1 MLKSGQKGRRFCALL
16 CLVLLPAVLWA
27 APRGTDKGPHVTV
40 IGLMG
45 SKAILRI
52 NGQQQ
57 MLGKGESRD
66 GVTLLDIV
74 AGQAQLDINGRKIGL
89 GMGMDT
95 GGIAAR
101 TEGASVE
108 IVMNPIG
115 QFITNGQINGRV
127 VEMLVDTGAN
137 MVSMTTE
144 DARRL
149 GIDYLMD
156 GRLGTSST
164 AGGVVRSW
172 VVTLKS
178 VQVGPITVRNVQA
191 NIRDAPTISPVLLG
205 MTFLS
210 QVNMNHEQNR
220 LKMTAR

>member
-1 MLKSGQKGRRFCALL
+1 MLKSRQKSFGLLL
-16 CLVLLPAVLWA
+16 CLVLLPVPLLA
-27 APRGTDKGPHVTV
+27 APKGSDKGPHVSV

-52 NGQQQ
+52 DGQQQ

-74 AGQAQLDINGRKIGL
+74 AGQAQLDINGRKVSL
-89 GMGMDT
+89 AMGADT

-101 TEGASVE
+101 AEGGSVE
-108 IVMNPIG
+108 IVMNGRG
-115 QFITNGQINGRV
+115 QFITHGQINGRV
-127 VEMLVDTGAN
+127 VDMLVDTGAN
-137 MVSMTTE
+137 TVSMTTD

-149 GIDYLMD
+149 GVDYLMD
-156 GRLGTSST
+156 GRESASVT
-164 AGGVVRSW
+164 AGGLVRTW

-191 NIRDAPTISPVLLG
+191 SVRDAPRMTPVLLG
-205 MTFLS
+205 MSFLS
-210 QVNMNHEQNR
+210 QINMSHEQNR

>member
-1 MLKSGQKGRRFCALL
+1 MQALTRRILATALL
-16 CLVLLPAVLWA
+16 AMLLVPTSLLA
-27 APRGTDKGPHVTV
+27 APKGGDKGPHVTV

-57 MLGKGESRD
+57 LLGKGESRD
-66 GVTLLDIV
+66 GVTLVDIV
-74 AGQAQLDINGRKIGL
+74 AGEAQLEINGRKLSL

-101 TEGASVE
+101 AEGGSVE
-108 IVMNPIG
+108 IVMNGIG

-137 MVSMTTE
+137 TVSMTTE
-144 DARRL
+144 DARQL

-156 GRLGTSST
+156 GRASMSAT
-164 AGGVVRSW
+164 AAGMVRIW
-172 VVTLKS
+172 IVTLKS

-191 NIRDAPTISPVLLG
+191 SVREAPRISPVLLG
-205 MTFLS
+205 MSFLS
-210 QVNMNHEQNR
+210 QVDMRHEQNR

>member
-1 MLKSGQKGRRFCALL
+1 MRARIRRTLATALL
-16 CLVLLPAVLWA
+16 AVLLVPASLLA
-27 APRGTDKGPHVTV
+27 APKGSDKGPHVSV

-52 NGQQQ
+52 DGQQQ

-74 AGQAQLDINGRKIGL
+74 AGQAQLDINGRKVSL
-89 GMGMDT
+89 AMGADT

-101 TEGASVE
+101 AEGGSVE
-108 IVMNPIG
+108 IVMNGRG
-115 QFITNGQINGRV
+115 QFITHGQINGRV
-127 VEMLVDTGAN
+127 VDMLVDTGAN
-137 MVSMTTE
+137 TVSMTTD

-149 GIDYLMD
+149 GVDYLMD
-156 GRLGTSST
+156 GRESASVT
-164 AGGVVRSW
+164 AGGLVRTW

-191 NIRDAPTISPVLLG
+191 SVRDAPRMTPVLLG
-205 MTFLS
+205 MSFLS
-210 QVNMNHEQNR
+210 QINMSHEQNR

>member
-1 MLKSGQKGRRFCALL
+1 MLKSRQKSFGLLL
-16 CLVLLPAVLWA
+16 CLVLLPVPLLA
-27 APRGTDKGPHVTV
+27 APKGSDKGPHVSV

-52 NGQQQ
+52 DGQQQ

-74 AGQAQLDINGRKIGL
+74 AGQAQLDINGRKVSL
-89 GMGMDT
+89 AMGADT

-101 TEGASVE
+101 AEGGSVE
-108 IVMNPIG
+108 IVMNGRG
-115 QFITNGQINGRV
+115 QFITHGQINGRV
-127 VEMLVDTGAN
+127 VDMLVDTGAN
-137 MVSMTTE
+137 TVSMTID

-149 GIDYLMD
+149 GVDYLMD
-156 GRLGTSST
+156 GRESASVT
-164 AGGVVRSW
+164 AGGLVRTW

-191 NIRDAPTISPVLLG
+191 SVRDAPRMTPVLLG
-205 MTFLS
+205 MSFLS
-210 QVNMNHEQNR
+210 QINMSHEQNR

>member
-1 MLKSGQKGRRFCALL
+1 MALA
-16 CLVLLPAVLWA
+16 LLPAMLAA
-27 APRGTDKGPHVTV
+27 APKAADKGPHVTV

-52 NGQQQ
+52 DGQQQ

-74 AGQAQLDINGRKIGL
+74 AGQAQLEINGRKIAL
-89 GMGMDT
+89 GMGADT

-101 TEGASVE
+101 AEGGSVE
-108 IVMNPIG
+108 IVMNGSG
-115 QFITNGQINGRV
+115 QFITSGQINGRV

-137 MVSMTTE
+137 TVSMTTA
-144 DARRL
+144 DARQL

-156 GRLGTSST
+156 GKLGASAT
-164 AGGVVRSW
+164 AGGIVKIW
-172 VVTLKS
+172 LVTLKS

-191 NIRDAPTISPVLLG
+191 SVRDAPRISPVLLG

-210 QVNMNHEQNR
+210 QVDMRHEQNR

>member
-1 MLKSGQKGRRFCALL
+1 MLVVVL
-16 CLVLLPAVLWA
+16 LLPAALWA
-27 APRGTDKGPHVTV
+27 APKGSDKSPYVSV

-52 NGQQQ
+52 NGEQQL
-57 MLGKGESRD
+57 LGKGESRD

-74 AGQAQLDINGRKIGL
+74 AGQAQLDINGRRLSL

-101 TEGASVE
+101 EQGGSVE
-108 IVMNPIG
+108 IVMNGSG
-115 QFITNGQINGRV
+115 QFITSGQINGRV
-127 VEMLVDTGAN
+127 MEMLVDTGAN
-137 MVSMTTE
+137 TVSMTTE
-144 DARRL
+144 DARQL

-156 GRLGTSST
+156 GRPSVSAT
-164 AGGVVRSW
+164 AGGLVRTW

-178 VQVGPITVRNVQA
+178 VQVGPITVRNVPA
-191 NIRDAPTISPVLLG
+191 SIREAPRMSPVLLG

-210 QVNMNHEQNR
+210 QVNLQHEQNR
-220 LKMTAR
+220 LKITAR

>member
-1 MLKSGQKGRRFCALL
+1 MKTGVVMFLLLALL
-16 CLVLLPAVLWA
+16 PGSLLA
-27 APRGTDKGPHVTV
+27 GPKYSAKDPQVSV
-40 IGLMG
+40 IGLIG

-52 NGQQQ
+52 DGQQQ
-57 MLGKGESRD
+57 MLGKGESLN
-66 GVTLLDIV
+66 GVTLLDVV
-74 AGQAQLDINGRKIGL
+74 AGQAQLDINGRKLSL

-101 TEGASVE
+101 QAGGSVE
-108 IVMNPIG
+108 IVMNGNG

-137 MVSMTTE
+137 TVSMTAE
-144 DARRL
+144 DARAL
-149 GIDYLMD
+149 GIDYRMD
-156 GRLGTSST
+156 GQRGASLT
-164 AGGVVRSW
+164 AGGQIVSW

-178 VQVGPITVRNVQA
+178 VQVGPIVVRNVTA
-191 NIRDAPTISPVLLG
+191 TVREAPRMSPVLLG

-210 QVNMNHEQNR
+210 QVNLQHEQNR

>member
-1 MLKSGQKGRRFCALL
+1 MLKRRQKSFGLLL
-16 CLVLLPAVLWA
+16 CLVLLPAPLLA
-27 APRGTDKGPHVTV
+27 APKGLDKGPHVSV
-40 IGLMG
+40 LGLMG

-52 NGQQQ
+52 DGQQQ

-74 AGQAQLDINGRKIGL
+74 AGQAQLDINGRKVSL
-89 GMGMDT
+89 AMGADT

-101 TEGASVE
+101 AEGGSVE
-108 IVMNPIG
+108 IVMNGRG

-127 VEMLVDTGAN
+127 VDMLVDTGAN
-137 MVSMTTE
+137 TVSMTTD

-149 GIDYLMD
+149 GVDYLMD
-156 GRLGTSST
+156 GKESASVT
-164 AGGVVRSW
+164 AGGVVRTW

-191 NIRDAPTISPVLLG
+191 SVRDAPRMTPVLLG
-205 MTFLS
+205 MSFLS
-210 QVNMNHEQNR
+210 QINMSHEQNR

>member
-1 MLKSGQKGRRFCALL
+1 MQPLIRRILGAAMVALL
-16 CLVLLPAVLWA
+16 LLPAMLFA
-27 APRGTDKGPHVTV
+27 APKGDKGPHVSV

-66 GVTLLDIV
+66 GVTLLGIV
-74 AGQAQLDINGRKIGL
+74 AGEAQLDINGRKINL

-101 TEGASVE
+101 AEGGSVE
-108 IVMNPIG
+108 IVMNGIG
-115 QFITNGQINGRV
+115 QFITMGSINGRT

-137 MVSMTTE
+137 TVSMTTD

-156 GRLGTSST
+156 GQLGASTT
-164 AGGVVRSW
+164 AGGIVRSW
-172 VVTLKS
+172 LLTLRS
-178 VQVGPITVRNVQA
+178 VQVGPITVKNVQA
-191 NIRDAPTISPVLLG
+191 TIREAPSNTPVLLG
-205 MTFLS
+205 MSFLS
-210 QVNMNHEQNR
+210 QVDMRHEQNR